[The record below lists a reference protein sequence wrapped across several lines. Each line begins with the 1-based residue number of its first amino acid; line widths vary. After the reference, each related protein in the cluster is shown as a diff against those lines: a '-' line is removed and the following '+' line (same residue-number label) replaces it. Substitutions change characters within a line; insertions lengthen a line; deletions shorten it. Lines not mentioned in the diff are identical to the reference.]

1 MKIVVDEYNELKFKF
16 SQLDVLKKKVESAPQ
31 EEDEDDIKDNTKN
44 FLDSFY
50 SHAEKTIVF
59 IGNKIKEIE
68 DKYAE
73 LMKYLGDDRRN
84 CSLDKFVDIFNNFN
98 VDLLASL
105 KKYKEDR
112 EREER
117 KRKQKQK

>member
-84 CSLDKFVDIFNNFN
+84 CSLDKFVDIFNTFN

>member
-16 SQLDVLKKKVESAPQ
+16 SQLDVLKKKVEGAPQ
-31 EEDEDDIKDNTKN
+31 EEDEDDIKDNTKI

>member
-16 SQLDVLKKKVESAPQ
+16 SQLDVLKKKVEGAPQ

>member
-16 SQLDVLKKKVESAPQ
+16 SQLDVLKKKVEGAPQ

-84 CSLDKFVDIFNNFN
+84 CSLDKFVVIFNTFN

-117 KRKQKQK
+117 KRKQKKK

>member
-31 EEDEDDIKDNTKN
+31 EEDEDDIKDNTKI

-68 DKYAE
+68 DKYEE